1 VKIQAVFIDRDGTI
15 GGTGH
20 FIHPRDFVPYSFS
33 KEAMEILHA
42 SKIKLFACTN
52 QWRISKGQAM
62 TAEFMDEF
70 KSYGF
75 DDAFI
80 CPHGPDDGC
89 SCRKPKPGLLFEA
102 AEKYQL
108 DLSAT
113 IFIGDTGTDMCA
125 ADAAG
130 AKKILV
136 RTGWGE
142 GSLHEYR
149 HTWAHVE
156 PDYIA
161 TDLLDAARW
170 IVDLNR
176 KR

>member
-1 VKIQAVFIDRDGTI
+1 VKIRAAFIDRDGTI

-33 KEAMEILHA
+33 QGALDLLHA
-42 SKIKLFACTN
+42 HGIKLFACTN
-52 QWRISKGQAM
+52 QWRINKKQASV
-62 TAEFMDEF
+62 AEFMNEF
-70 KSYGF
+70 KAYGF
-75 DDAFI
+75 DDVFI

-89 SCRKPKPGLLFEA
+89 ACRKPKPGLLFEA

-108 DLSAT
+108 DLSET
-113 IFIGDTGTDMCA
+113 IFVGDTGTDMCA
-125 ADAAG
+125 ADAVC

-149 HTWAHVE
+149 HIWAQVE
-156 PDYIA
+156 ADYIA
-161 TDLLDAARW
+161 TDLRDAARW
-170 IVDLNR
+170 IVNWNR